1 MDPGTV
7 DVKHYAKVNG
17 YTAHNSKTV
26 DKGPV
31 GGVQRDLSDENR
43 SQSADNKNII
53 LLIIKAYNV
62 PILF

>member
-7 DVKHYAKVNG
+7 DVKHDAKVNG

-31 GGVQRDLSDENR
+31 GGVQRDLSDER
-43 SQSADNKNII
+43 
-53 LLIIKAYNV
+53 
-62 PILF
+62 